1 MKGVFLSQ
9 NKENLNAYL
18 LFSGWNPLARTDGTV
33 RMRMIIFR
41 SKFQSVL
48 RGWCDQC

>member
-18 LFSGWNPLARTDGTV
+18 LFFRMESPRKNRWNCKDEDGNFQEQV
-33 RMRMIIFR
+33 SEC
-41 SKFQSVL
+41 SKGLV
-48 RGWCDQC
+48 